1 MSTTSNFNN
10 ERVNEDTLIARYF
23 APLATHAGARGLLD
37 DAALVSVPEG
47 SELVVTLD
55 TLVEGVHF
63 RKTDPADLIARKAL
77 RVNLSDL
84 AAKGAKPHSYFLSL
98 GLNKNWSED
107 WIARFV
113 SGLKSDQEE
122 FGLSLFGG
130 DTTMSP
136 GPLTISI
143 TAMGLV
149 DKGKMVARYNA
160 RAGDMVFITGT
171 IGDAALGLQVESTHN
186 PSDAFLQ
193 QRYLLPE
200 PRTGLVDAL
209 ATYAN
214 AAMDISDGLLGDL
227 QKMCLASGVGAS
239 IERNK
244 IPLSLAAQ
252 EWLLRS
258 QDIWDKILIGGDDYE
273 ILAAVP
279 GMNVTKFVDA
289 ARVAGIDVTWLGQFE
304 KTGGIRL
311 SENGNQL
318 ILPTTMSYSHF

>member
-1 MSTTSNFNN
+1 MNTISNPKT
-10 ERVNEDTLIARYF
+10 ERANEDTLIARYF
-23 APLATHAGARGLLD
+23 APLAIHAGARGLLD
-37 DAALVSVPEG
+37 DAALMQVPEG

-63 RKTDPADLIARKAL
+63 RETDPADLIARKAL

-84 AAKGAKPHSYFLSL
+84 AAKGAKPQGYFLSL
-98 GLNKNWSED
+98 ALNKDWSED
-107 WIARFV
+107 WIAKFV

-149 DKGKMVARYNA
+149 DTGKMVARYNA
-160 RAGDMVFITGT
+160 KPGDMVFVTGT
-171 IGDAALGLQVESTHN
+171 IGDAALGLQAKNASDAN
-186 PSDAFLQ
+186 DAFLK

-200 PRTGLVDAL
+200 PRLGLIDAL
-209 ATYAN
+209 AKYAS

-227 QKMCLASGVGAS
+227 QKMCRASGVGAS
-239 IERNK
+239 IERSNV
-244 IPLSLAAQ
+244 PLSSAAQ
-252 EWLLRS
+252 EWLKRS
-258 QDIWDKILIGGDDYE
+258 PDIWENILTGGDDYE

-279 GMNVTKFVDA
+279 EKNATKFVDA
-289 ARVAGIDVTWLGQFE
+289 AIVAGIDVTWLGQFE
-304 KTGGIRL
+304 KEDGIRL

-318 ILPTTMSYSHF
+318 ALPNTLSYSHF